1 MSGTGNGSGPAIEY
15 RNVFKAFDLPVLSG
29 VTLSIEKSEMFALFG
44 PSGTGKSVLLKTTIA
59 LVTPDRGDVVVG
71 GESVYFGGKDVL
83 ERIRRKVG
91 FVFQYAALFD
101 SLTVY
106 ENVEIGIP
114 EDSLKRMSSKEVV
127 HRAWES
133 LELVNLEPKQVL
145 AMLPS
150 ELSGGMKKRVG
161 IARAI
166 AGRPEILLWDEPTT
180 GLDPVNTA
188 AIERL
193 ITQLSEDLHVTSL
206 LVTHDIEGGL
216 EMCDRVAMLEGGYLR
231 FCGSPEEFRASDDPV
246 VNAFTDRE
254 AAFAALDTLE
264 IN

>member
-1 MSGTGNGSGPAIEY
+1 MSFAGNGSGAVIEY

-29 VTLSIEKSEMFALFG
+29 VTLSVEEGEMFALFG
-44 PSGTGKSVLLKTTIA
+44 PSGTGKSVLLKTTIG
-59 LVTPDRGDVVVG
+59 LITPDRGDVAVG
-71 GESVYFGGKDVL
+71 GESVYFGGRDVL

-91 FVFQYAALFD
+91 YVFQYAALFD

-114 EDSLKRMSSKEVV
+114 KESLKQMTSREIA

-166 AGRPEILLWDEPTT
+166 SGTPGNLAVGRADNRARSGEHGCHRTT
-180 GLDPVNTA
+180 HHTA
-188 AIERL
+188 VRRL
-193 ITQLSEDLHVTSL
+193 ARDVSVGHTRYRRGPRDV
-206 LVTHDIEGGL
+206 
-216 EMCDRVAMLEGGYLR
+216 
-231 FCGSPEEFRASDDPV
+231 
-246 VNAFTDRE
+246 
-254 AAFAALDTLE
+254 
-264 IN
+264 

>member
-1 MSGTGNGSGPAIEY
+1 MSVIGNGSEAAIEY
-15 RNVFKAFDLPVLSG
+15 RNVFKAFDAPVLSG
-29 VTLSIEKSEMFALFG
+29 VTLFVEQGEMFALFG

-59 LVTPDRGDVVVG
+59 LITPDRGDVTVG
-71 GESVYFGGKDVL
+71 GESVYFGGRDALK
-83 ERIRRKVG
+83 RIRRKVG
-91 FVFQYAALFD
+91 YVFQYAALFD
-101 SLTVY
+101 SLTVF

-114 EDSLKRMSSKEVV
+114 EESLKRMSPKEVA
-127 HRAWES
+127 HCAWES

-145 AMLPS
+145 RMLPS

-193 ITQLSEDLHVTSL
+193 ITQLSGDLNVTSL

-216 EMCDRVAMLEGGYLR
+216 EMCDRVAMLEGGHLR
-231 FCGSPEEFRASDDPV
+231 FCGSPEEFRESSDPV
-246 VNAFTDRE
+246 VSAFMDRE

-264 IN
+264 IS

>member
-1 MSGTGNGSGPAIEY
+1 MSVAGDGSGAVIEY

-29 VTLSIEKSEMFALFG
+29 VSLSVEEGEMVALFG

-59 LVTPDRGDVVVG
+59 LITPDRGDVTVN
-71 GESVYFGGKDVL
+71 GESVYFGGRDVIQ
-83 ERIRRKVG
+83 RIRRKVG
-91 FVFQYAALFD
+91 YVFQYAALFD
-101 SLTVY
+101 SLTVF
-106 ENVEIGIP
+106 ENIEMGIP
-114 EDSLKRMSSKEVV
+114 EESLKRMSEKDVA
-127 HRAWES
+127 HRAWEV
-133 LELVNLEPKQVL
+133 LDLVNLEPQQVL
-145 AMLPS
+145 NKLPA

-193 ITQLSEDLHVTSL
+193 IKRLSDDLKVTSL

-216 EMCDRVAMLEGGYLR
+216 EMCDRVAMLEGGHVR
-231 FCGSPEEFRASDDPV
+231 FLGSPEGFRESSDPV
-246 VNAFTDRE
+246 VNAFVDRE
-254 AAFAALDTLE
+254 AATVALDTLE
-264 IN
+264 IS

>member
-1 MSGTGNGSGPAIEY
+1 MSVVGNGSGAAIEY

-29 VTLSIEKSEMFALFG
+29 VTLSVEQGEMFALFG

-59 LVTPDRGDVVVG
+59 LVTPDRGDVTVG
-71 GESVYFGGKDVL
+71 GESVYFGGRDAL
-83 ERIRRKVG
+83 QRIRRKVG
-91 FVFQYAALFD
+91 YVFQYAALFD

-106 ENVEIGIP
+106 ENVEMGIP
-114 EDSLKRMSSKEVV
+114 EEGLKRMSSREVAQ
-127 HRAWES
+127 RAWES

-145 AMLPS
+145 GMLPS

-193 ITQLSEDLHVTSL
+193 ITQLSDDLQVTSL

-216 EMCDRVAMLEGGYLR
+216 EMCDRVAMLEGGHLR
-231 FCGSPEEFRASDDPV
+231 FCGSPEEFRKSSDPV
-246 VNAFTDRE
+246 VSAFMDRK
-254 AAFAALDTLE
+254 AAYAALDTLE
-264 IN
+264 IG

>member
-1 MSGTGNGSGPAIEY
+1 MSVGGNGSGAVIEY
-15 RNVFKAFDLPVLSG
+15 RNVFKAFDIPVLSG
-29 VTLSIEKSEMFALFG
+29 VSLSVEEGEMVALFG

-59 LVTPDRGDVVVG
+59 LITPDRGDVRVN
-71 GESVYFGGKDVL
+71 GESVYFGGGDVV

-91 FVFQYAALFD
+91 YVFQYAALFD
-101 SLTVY
+101 SLTVF
-106 ENVEIGIP
+106 ENIEMGIP
-114 EDSLKRMSSKEVV
+114 KESLKRMSGKDLA
-127 HRAWES
+127 HRAWEV
-133 LELVNLEPKQVL
+133 LDLVNLEPQQVL
-145 AMLPS
+145 GKLPA

-193 ITQLSEDLHVTSL
+193 IKRLSDDLQVTSL

-216 EMCDRVAMLEGGYLR
+216 EMCDRVAMLEGGHLR
-231 FCGSPEEFRASDDPV
+231 FLGSPEGFRESSDPV
-246 VNAFTDRE
+246 VNAFVDRE
-254 AAFAALDTLE
+254 AATVALDTLE
-264 IN
+264 IS